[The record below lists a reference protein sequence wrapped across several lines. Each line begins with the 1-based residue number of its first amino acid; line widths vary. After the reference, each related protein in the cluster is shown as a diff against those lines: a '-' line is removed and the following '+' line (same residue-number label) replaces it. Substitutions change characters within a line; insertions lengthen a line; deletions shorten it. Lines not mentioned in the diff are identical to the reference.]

1 MLHKIKSLSFILF
14 FFIIVGCGTE
24 VPPDNEKKLRITA
37 IPDENPTELLRKATP
52 LMKYLERETGL
63 EVEFFPVTDYSAA
76 VEALVNR
83 KVDLA
88 WYGGFTFVQAFQRSG
103 GNIVPIVQREEDS
116 KFRSVFITSD
126 PSIKSLN
133 DLNGVTF
140 SFGSQSSTSG
150 HLMPRTFLQAAGVDP
165 ESDFKKIAYSGAHDA
180 TVASVGSGKVQAGA
194 LNQKVWEK
202 LKNENRVPK
211 GTRVFFTTPN
221 YFDYNWTVHKKVNKE
236 TIKNITD
243 AFLKLDNEIE
253 SDRVILELQRATKFI
268 PTNVKNY
275 EDIEKAAKKAG
286 LLN

>member
-1 MLHKIKSLSFILF
+1 MLHKIKSLSFLLF

-37 IPDENPTELLRKATP
+37 IPDENPTELLRKAAP
-52 LMKYLERETGL
+52 LMEYLERETGL

-103 GNIVPIVQREEDS
+103 GNVVPIVQREEDS

-133 DLNGVTF
+133 DLNDVTF

-150 HLMPRTFLQAAGVDP
+150 HLMPRTFLQAAGVNP

-221 YFDYNWTVHKKVNKE
+221 YFDYNWTVHKEVNKE

>member
-103 GNIVPIVQREEDS
+103 GNVVPIVQREEDS

>member
-1 MLHKIKSLSFILF
+1 MLNKIKPLSVLLI

-103 GNIVPIVQREEDS
+103 GNVVPIVQREEDS

-133 DLNGVTF
+133 DLNDVTF

-150 HLMPRTFLQAAGVDP
+150 HLMPRTFLQAAGVNP

-221 YFDYNWTVHKKVNKE
+221 YFDYNWTVHKEVNKE

>member
-1 MLHKIKSLSFILF
+1 MLHKIKLLSLLLFSFIF
-14 FFIIVGCGTE
+14 VGCGTE

-103 GNIVPIVQREEDS
+103 GNVVPIVQREEDS

-126 PSIKSLN
+126 SSIKSLN

-150 HLMPRTFLQAAGVDP
+150 HLMPRTFLQAAGVNP

-221 YFDYNWTVHKKVNKE
+221 YFDYNWTVHKEVNKE

-243 AFLKLDNEIE
+243 AFLKLDNDVE
-253 SDRVILELQRATKFI
+253 SDRAILELQRATKFI

-275 EDIEKAAKKAG
+275 EDIEKAAKEAD

>member
-24 VPPDNEKKLRITA
+24 VPPDNEKKLRVTA

-103 GNIVPIVQREEDS
+103 GNVAPIVQREEDS

-133 DLNGVTF
+133 DLNDVTF

-150 HLMPRTFLQAAGVDP
+150 HLMPRTFLQAAGVNP

-221 YFDYNWTVHKKVNKE
+221 YFDYNWTVHKEVNKE
-236 TIKNITD
+236 IIKNITD
-243 AFLKLDNEIE
+243 AFLKLDNKIE
-253 SDRVILELQRATKFI
+253 SDREILELQRATKFI

-275 EDIEKAAKKAG
+275 ENIEKAAKKAG